1 MNRPPVLL
9 VVDSRNR
16 ISLGALARH
25 GHIHPQYLVSMDA
38 DGTIELRPAVVMSLE
53 RSHDLHR
60 AEKILR
66 EQQAR
71 LDDEPPF

>member
-1 MNRPPVLL
+1 VRAPVLL
-9 VVDSRNR
+9 VVDSRRR

-25 GHIHPQYLVSMDA
+25 GTLHAQYLVVMDD
-38 DGTIELRPAVVMSLE
+38 DGTIELRPAVVMPLE
-53 RSHDLHR
+53 RSHELHR
-60 AEKILR
+60 VEKILR